1 LLQKLFDPGFFIGH
15 VLARDRVEFLDFNLV
30 RFGALVLGRGVEMA
44 SAGAGFEFDF
54 FSHDGGTLNPL
65 AIFAQLGEH
74 DFNALLVY
82 GAQPGLRYT
91 QLDPALFVFKPK
103 TVILKTRHEAALRFV
118 VGVRNVVP
126 DQRPLACDLTN
137 A

>member
-1 LLQKLFDPGFFIGH
+1 M
-15 VLARDRVEFLDFNLV
+15 LARDRVEFLDFNLV

-65 AIFAQLGEH
+65 AIFTQLGEH

-82 GAQPGLRYT
+82 GAQAGLRYT
-91 QLDPALFVFKPK
+91 QLDPALFVFEPK
-103 TVILKTRHEAALRFV
+103 TVILKTRHEAALRFI

-126 DQRPLACDLTN
+126 DQRSLACNLTN